1 MKVEFTQEFLFM
13 IESDLEAL
21 AKDHYSEVNHNPA
34 VPAPKFDKEL
44 FRNLERM
51 DMLRIFTAREQGDLV
66 GYLVVVI
73 SPDFNVQGNS
83 IPEELGFYIHKS
95 YRAKGVGQSLL
106 QFSEQ
111 CLKEDGHK
119 TLVMSST
126 NKNPVDDFYK
136 AMGYKEITRKYEK
149 VL

>member
-1 MKVEFTQEFLFM
+1 MKIDYTQEFLFA
-13 IESDLEAL
+13 IEPDIEAL
-21 AKDHYSEVNHNPA
+21 AKQHYVEINHNPMLS
-34 VPAPKFDKEL
+34 VPKFDKEV

-51 DMLRIFTAREQGDLV
+51 DMLRIFTARESGELV

-73 SPDFNVQGNS
+73 SPDFNIQGNQ
-83 IPEELGFYIHKS
+83 IPEEVGFYVHKS
-95 YRAKGVGQSLL
+95 YREKGVGNSLL
-106 QFSEQ
+106 NFSEQ
-111 CLKEDGHK
+111 CLKDDGHK

-136 AMGYKEITRKYEK
+136 SMGYKEITRKYEK